1 MTQVSD
7 YAIVRFELTP
17 AQVKLR
23 EDLRAY
29 LEHLMTPELTS
40 ELAAAMTTEEGGDR
54 YKQVVRQI
62 GADGWLGIGWP
73 KAYGGRG
80 LGAIEQHIF
89 FEEAMRARA
98 PVPLLALN
106 TVGPALMQFGS
117 DEQKARFL
125 PAILRGE
132 MHMCIGYT
140 EPEAG
145 TDLASLK
152 TRAVRD
158 GDEYVINGQKLFTTQ
173 ANMADY
179 VWLATRTD
187 PDVPKHKGIT
197 IFLVDLSLP
206 GVKIS
211 PIETMMARTNATFYD
226 DVRVPVSAR
235 VGDEGQ
241 GWQLLTTQLN
251 FERSSIVSTGTGYQI
266 LDQVVHWAAAS
277 RLTDGS
283 RLLDQQWVQVNLAR
297 VRAKLDALRLLN
309 YRVAWMVGEDLFAA
323 ADASAVKVFGTEFY
337 VEAYRLLLD
346 VVGEKGVLRDGSPG
360 AAIQGALERSCRQ
373 ALLTTFGGGVNE
385 VQREIIA
392 MAGLGMPRAPR

>member
-1 MTQVSD
+1 MD
-7 YAIVRFELTP
+7 FELTP
-17 AQVKLR
+17 AQVELR
-23 EDLRAY
+23 GELRAY
-29 LEHLMTPELTS
+29 LEQLMTPELKS
-40 ELAAAMTTEEGGDR
+40 ELALEMREEGGRR
-54 YKQVVRQI
+54 YKEVVRQI

-73 KAYGGRG
+73 EEFGGRG

-89 FEEAMRARA
+89 FEEATRAEA

-106 TVGPALMQFGS
+106 TVGPAIIQFGS
-117 DEQKARFL
+117 DEQKEYFL
-125 PAILRGE
+125 PRILRGE

-140 EPEAG
+140 EPDSG

-179 VWLATRTD
+179 VWLAARTD

-206 GVKIS
+206 GVKVS
-211 PIETMMARTNATFYD
+211 PIETMVVRTNATFYD
-226 DVRVPVSAR
+226 DVRIPVTAR

-251 FERSSIVSTGTGYQI
+251 FERSSIVSTGTGYETLAQI
-266 LDQVVHWAAAS
+266 THWAADQPVD
-277 RLTDGS
+277 DGS

-309 YRVAWMVGEDLFAA
+309 FRVAWMVENDIFAA
-323 ADASAVKVFGTEFY
+323 TDASAVKVFGAEFY
-337 VEAYRLLLD
+337 IEAYDLMLD
-346 VVGEKGVLRDGSPG
+346 VVGAGGVLRSGSPG
-360 AAIQGALERSCRQ
+360 AAVRGRLERAIRM

-385 VQREIIA
+385 VQRDIIA
-392 MAGLGMPRAPR
+392 MAGLQMPRAPR

>member
-1 MTQVSD
+1 M
-7 YAIVRFELTP
+7 RFELTP
-17 AQVKLR
+17 AQVELR
-23 EDLRAY
+23 SELRAY
-29 LEHLMTPELTS
+29 LAELMTPELKA
-40 ELAAAMTTEEGGDR
+40 ELAAEMSTEGGDR
-54 YKQVVRQI
+54 YKEVVRQI

-73 KAYGGRG
+73 KEFGGRG

-89 FEEAMRARA
+89 FEEATRANA

-106 TVGPALMQFGS
+106 TVGPALMRYGS
-117 DEQKARFL
+117 DQQKEQFL

-132 MHMCIGYT
+132 MHLCIGYT
-140 EPEAG
+140 EPESG

-173 ANMADY
+173 AHMANY
-179 VWLATRTD
+179 VWLAARTD

-206 GVKIS
+206 GVKVS
-211 PIETMMARTNATFYD
+211 PIETMVVRTTATFYD
-226 DVRVPVSAR
+226 DVHVPVTAR
-235 VGDEGQ
+235 VGDEGE
-241 GWQLLTTQLN
+241 GWKLLTTQLN
-251 FERSSIVSTGTGYQI
+251 FERSSIVSTGTGYET
-266 LDQVVHWAAAS
+266 LGQVTRWAAEH
-277 RLTDGS
+277 RMGDGS

-297 VRAKLDALRLLN
+297 VRAKLDALRILN
-309 YRVAWMVGEDLFAA
+309 FRVAWMVENDVFAA

-337 VEAYRLLLD
+337 IEAYRLMLD
-346 VVGEKGVLRDGSPG
+346 VVGETGVLRNGSPG
-360 AAIQGALERSCRQ
+360 AAIQGRLEQACRF

-392 MAGLGMPRAPR
+392 MAGLQMPRAPR